1 MFQLISFRSMP
12 EVYLL
17 LGGNLGD
24 RTSYLADARKRIAA
38 AIGSITH
45 CSKLYETAAWG
56 KTDQPAFL
64 NQVLEVQTELSPE
77 QVLRVVNTLEQE
89 LGRVRLEHWGA
100 RVIDID
106 ILFYGEL
113 VLQSQR
119 LTIPHPQL
127 HLRRFTLMPLA
138 EIAPQLEHPV
148 LGTTI
153 EFLLETC
160 PDTLEV
166 REYQAEA

>member
-1 MFQLISFRSMP
+1 MP
-12 EVYLL
+12 ELYLL

-24 RTSYLADARKRIAA
+24 RTSYLADACK
-38 AIGSITH
+38 SISASVGIITQS
-45 CSKLYETAAWG
+45 SKLYETAAWG

-64 NQVLEVQTELSPE
+64 NQVLEVQTKLSPE
-77 QVLRVVNTLEQE
+77 EVLQKIHIIEQE

-106 ILFYGEL
+106 ILFYDQL

-138 EIAPQLEHPV
+138 EISPRLVHPV
-148 LGTTI
+148 L
-153 EFLLETC
+153 EKSVEDLLATC
-160 PDTLEV
+160 PDALEV
-166 REYQAEA
+166 WKYEEEE

>member
-1 MFQLISFRSMP
+1 MP
-12 EVYLL
+12 ELYLL

-24 RTSYLADARKRIAA
+24 RVSYLTEARKSIATV
-38 AIGSITH
+38 IGSITNS
-45 CSKLYETAAWG
+45 SKLYETAAWG
-56 KTDQPAFL
+56 KTDQPSFL
-64 NQVLEVQTELSPE
+64 NQVLAVQTDLRPE
-77 QVLRVVNTLEQE
+77 QVLLKINTIEQE

-106 ILFYGEL
+106 ILFYDQH
-113 VLQSQR
+113 VVQSQR

-138 EIAPQLEHPV
+138 EIAPRLVHPV
-148 LGTTI
+148 LGKAA
-153 EFLLETC
+153 EDLLKEC

-166 REYQAEA
+166 RVHQAEV

>member
-1 MFQLISFRSMP
+1 MP
-12 EVYLL
+12 ELYLL

-24 RTSYLADARKRIAA
+24 RPSHLADARKSIAA
-38 AIGSITH
+38 AVGPITQR
-45 CSKLYETAAWG
+45 SKLYETAAWG
-56 KTDQPAFL
+56 NTEQPSFL
-64 NQVLEVQTELSPE
+64 NQVLKVQTEVKPE
-77 QVLRVVNTLEQE
+77 QVLQKVNSIEQE

-106 ILFYGEL
+106 ILFYDQR

-119 LTIPHPQL
+119 LTVPHPQL
-127 HLRRFTLMPLA
+127 HLRRFTLLPLA
-138 EIAPQLEHPV
+138 EIAPRLVHPV
-148 LGTTI
+148 LGKTV
-153 EFLLETC
+153 EELLEMC